1 MPRKSSNSAKVY
13 YPELSREKLVEIL
26 RAGLEKLN
34 LEEVKLAILFG
45 SYATNRYTVA
55 SDVDLF
61 VVVSDQSD
69 VDQIY
74 NKLVKNLEIRRLEP
88 HIIRESEYKKLKAQG
103 SKWIQAIERE
113 GILLYGKTS

>member
-55 SDVDLF
+55 SDVDQ
-61 VVVSDQSD
+61 V
-69 VDQIY
+69 Y

-113 GILLYGKTS
+113 GIPLYGKTS